1 MRKPARQGSKLAD
14 KGAYLDVSDR
24 RLQVQLTLEA
34 KIAAGCSLV
43 RAIFAFAGF
52 VSALRGTG
60 QSGRFLFQF
69 IQRDEIAMDYWKIR
83 ETFAIYGLY
92 DAPVPAEPA
101 GREAIERAVQAG
113 VESVRRAPA
122 ALGDFLRTSRFPVL
136 WEDQARVVAAQDD
149 SVLERYIA
157 GLLDWLA
164 EPNQPGASRI
174 RARILQLRP
183 SQSTGEAIDDSI
195 AFAERYR
202 YPAWADAL
210 RSLRAEWRSHAGAT
224 PSCGASD
231 PAGNNARITATDAR
245 TGEAVPSSQSC
256 APASPDGSGAPSR
269 SNQRMQ
275 SSGQMTARKVFEVL
289 DASWRKQR
297 ANAREAAP
305 HIIAWGECDWA
316 ALNRAIQEGIRI
328 VNEDPLEIRWFLQ
341 MGAKPMW
348 SDEAK
353 IVCGASDD
361 VLERYIADLLDWALD
376 PNWPGAWEVLFERV
390 AKIPSGK
397 IDRAIEATLASAG
410 QLDDHPGRW
419 IATLKELQEARGCGA
434 SPGLE

>member
-1 MRKPARQGSKLAD
+1 
-14 KGAYLDVSDR
+14 
-24 RLQVQLTLEA
+24 
-34 KIAAGCSLV
+34 
-43 RAIFAFAGF
+43 
-52 VSALRGTG
+52 
-60 QSGRFLFQF
+60 
-69 IQRDEIAMDYWKIR
+69 MDYWKIR

-164 EPNQPGASRI
+164 DPNQPGASRI

-183 SQSTGEAIDDSI
+183 SRGTGEAIDDSI

-210 RSLRAEWRSHAGAT
+210 RSLRAEWQSHAGAT
-224 PSCGASD
+224 SACGASGS
-231 PAGNNARITATDAR
+231 AGNDARTTATDAR
-245 TGEAVPSSQSC
+245 TGKAVSSPQ
-256 APASPDGSGAPSR
+256 SGAPSR
-269 SNQRMQ
+269 SNQRVQ
-275 SSGQMTARKVFEVL
+275 SSSQMTARKVFEVL
-289 DASWRKQR
+289 DAAWRKQR
-297 ANAREAAP
+297 ANAREVAP
-305 HIIAWGECDWA
+305 HIIAWGECGWA

-361 VLERYIADLLDWALD
+361 VLERYIVDLLDWALD

>member
-1 MRKPARQGSKLAD
+1 
-14 KGAYLDVSDR
+14 
-24 RLQVQLTLEA
+24 
-34 KIAAGCSLV
+34 
-43 RAIFAFAGF
+43 
-52 VSALRGTG
+52 
-60 QSGRFLFQF
+60 
-69 IQRDEIAMDYWKIR
+69 MDYWKIR
-83 ETFAIYGLY
+83 EAFAIYGLY

-101 GREAIERAVQAG
+101 SREAIERAVQAG
-113 VESVRRAPA
+113 IESVRRAPT
-122 ALGDFLRTSRFPVL
+122 ALGDFLRTSRFPAL
-136 WEDQARVVAAQDD
+136 WADKARVVAAQDD

-183 SQSTGEAIDDSI
+183 SRGTGEAIDDSI

-210 RSLRAEWRSHAGAT
+210 RSLRAEWQSHAGAT
-224 PSCGASD
+224 PSCGASGS
-231 PAGNNARITATDAR
+231 AGNDARTTATDAR
-245 TGEAVPSSQSC
+245 TGKAVSSSQS
-256 APASPDGSGAPSR
+256 DAPSR

-275 SSGQMTARKVFEVL
+275 SSGQMTAREVFEVL

>member
-1 MRKPARQGSKLAD
+1 
-14 KGAYLDVSDR
+14 
-24 RLQVQLTLEA
+24 
-34 KIAAGCSLV
+34 
-43 RAIFAFAGF
+43 
-52 VSALRGTG
+52 
-60 QSGRFLFQF
+60 
-69 IQRDEIAMDYWKIR
+69 MDYWKIR
-83 ETFAIYGLY
+83 EAFAIYGLY

-101 GREAIERAVQAG
+101 SREAIERAVQAG
-113 VESVRRAPA
+113 IESVRRAPT
-122 ALGDFLRTSRFPVL
+122 ALGDFLRTSRFPAL
-136 WEDQARVVAAQDD
+136 WADQARVVAAQDN

-183 SQSTGEAIDDSI
+183 SRGTGEAIDDSI

-210 RSLRAEWRSHAGAT
+210 RSLRAEWQSHAGAT
-224 PSCGASD
+224 SACDASGS
-231 PAGNNARITATDAR
+231 AGNDARTTATDAR
-245 TGEAVPSSQSC
+245 TGKAVSSPQ
-256 APASPDGSGAPSR
+256 SGAPSR
-269 SNQRMQ
+269 SNQRVQ
-275 SSGQMTARKVFEVL
+275 SSSQMTAREVFEVL

-316 ALNRAIQEGIRI
+316 ASNRAIQEGIRI

-361 VLERYIADLLDWALD
+361 VLERYIVDLLDWALD

-397 IDRAIEATLASAG
+397 IDRAIEATLASAE
-410 QLDDHPGRW
+410 QLDEHPRGW
-419 IATLKELQEARGCGA
+419 IATLEELQEARGRDA
-434 SPGLE
+434 APGPR

>member
-1 MRKPARQGSKLAD
+1 
-14 KGAYLDVSDR
+14 
-24 RLQVQLTLEA
+24 
-34 KIAAGCSLV
+34 
-43 RAIFAFAGF
+43 
-52 VSALRGTG
+52 
-60 QSGRFLFQF
+60 
-69 IQRDEIAMDYWKIR
+69 MDYWKIR
-83 ETFAIYGLY
+83 EAFAIYGLY

-101 GREAIERAVQAG
+101 SREAIERAVQAG
-113 VESVRRAPA
+113 IESVRRAPT
-122 ALGDFLRTSRFPVL
+122 ALGDFLRTSRFPAL
-136 WEDQARVVAAQDD
+136 WADQARVVAAQDD

-164 EPNQPGASRI
+164 DPNQPGASRI

-183 SQSTGEAIDDSI
+183 SRGTGEAIDDSI

-210 RSLRAEWRSHAGAT
+210 RSLCAEWQSHAGAT
-224 PSCGASD
+224 PSCGASGS
-231 PAGNNARITATDAR
+231 AGNDARTTATDAR
-245 TGEAVPSSQSC
+245 TGKAVSSPQ
-256 APASPDGSGAPSR
+256 SGAPSR
-269 SNQRMQ
+269 SNQRVQ
-275 SSGQMTARKVFEVL
+275 SSSQMTARKVFEVL
-289 DASWRKQR
+289 DAAWRKQR
-297 ANAREAAP
+297 ANAREVAP
-305 HIIAWGECDWA
+305 HIIAWGECGWA

-361 VLERYIADLLDWALD
+361 VLERYIVDLLDWALD